1 MELKRRLHSMNFLL
15 VIGIPAIL
23 VVSLLFG
30 GLMAKRKGNIG
41 TGKVYGFLLLA
52 ILTFLLV
59 VAVSVTQK

>member
-1 MELKRRLHSMNFLL
+1 MNLLL

-30 GLMAKRKGNIG
+30 GLMAKKKGNIG

-52 ILTFLLV
+52 ILTLALV
-59 VAVSVTQK
+59 VTVSITQK